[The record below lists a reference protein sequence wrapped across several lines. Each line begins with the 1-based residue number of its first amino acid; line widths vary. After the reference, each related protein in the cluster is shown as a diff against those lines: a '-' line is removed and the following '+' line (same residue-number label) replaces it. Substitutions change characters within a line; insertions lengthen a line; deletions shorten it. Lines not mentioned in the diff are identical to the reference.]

1 MREVML
7 LQILQILETKVYY
20 EQLYAIKLTNSLKDI
35 NELFL

>member
-7 LQILQILETKVYY
+7 LQILQILETKAYY
-20 EQLYAIKLTNSLKDI
+20 EQLYAIKFTNSLKDI